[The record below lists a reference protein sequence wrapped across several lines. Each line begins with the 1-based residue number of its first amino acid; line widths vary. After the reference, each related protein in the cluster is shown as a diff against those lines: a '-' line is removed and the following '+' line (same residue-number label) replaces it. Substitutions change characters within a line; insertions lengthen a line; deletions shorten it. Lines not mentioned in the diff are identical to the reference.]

1 MKKLLACVLLVSLL
15 LMLCS
20 CTGYRA
26 IGLVR
31 IETSHGF
38 ETSFLSLDGQLQF
51 KVKKTERGTEGEIS
65 YSAVEYSTTVIAKG
79 FTITDEF
86 VAKLKA
92 TDEANEAKRIRT
104 LRGQLLADCDYIML
118 SDVDKTEEEKEAWKA
133 YRQALRDIPEQSGFP
148 WDVVFPKK
156 P

>member
-1 MKKLLACVLLVSLL
+1 MVCIRENIKK
-15 LMLCS
+15 
-20 CTGYRA
+20 
-26 IGLVR
+26 I
-31 IETSHGF
+31 TS
-38 ETSFLSLDGQLQF
+38 D
-51 KVKKTERGTEGEIS
+51 EGEIS

-92 TDEANEAKRIRT
+92 ADEANEAKRIRM

-148 WDVVFPKK
+148 WNVVFPEK

>member
-1 MKKLLACVLLVSLL
+1 MRSINYYTSKPKAKELIPCGNGRALVCVRENIKKL
-15 LMLCS
+15 
-20 CTGYRA
+20 
-26 IGLVR
+26 
-31 IETSHGF
+31 TS
-38 ETSFLSLDGQLQF
+38 E
-51 KVKKTERGTEGEIS
+51 EGEIS

-92 TDEANEAKRIRT
+92 ADEANEAKRIRT

-148 WDVVFPKK
+148 WNVVFPEK